1 MQTRHMLRLAAAL
14 VVTGATELLLPA
26 MAHSASAQMS
36 VCVTKFEFA
45 LVSTPS
51 GQRYRAVTTFSGH
64 PTFTFLSFTPGGP
77 VVQGLGQMGFDSFT
91 KRRDFYD
98 TIRAAAQSKVT
109 LTVNYDDTT
118 RVISS
123 IAAQFDQTC

>member
-1 MQTRHMLRLAAAL
+1 LKLAAGLL
-14 VVTGATELLLPA
+14 VVAASGSLLPPV
-26 MAHSASAQMS
+26 AHGAPAQMS

-45 LVSTPS
+45 LVSTSS

-77 VVQGLGQMGFDSFT
+77 VVQGLGQMAFDAFT
-91 KRRDFYD
+91 KWRDFYD

-109 LTVNYDDTT
+109 LVVKYDDTT
-118 RVISS
+118 RSISS
-123 IAAQFDQTC
+123 IAAQFDQPC

>member
-1 MQTRHMLRLAAAL
+1 MQKGHVLRLATVL
-14 VVTGATELLLPA
+14 VVIAARELLVPT
-26 MAHSASAQMS
+26 MAHSAPAQMS

-77 VVQGLGQMGFDSFT
+77 LVQGLGRMGFDSLT
-91 KRRDFYD
+91 KWRDFYD
-98 TIRAAAQSKVT
+98 TIRAAAQSKVK
-109 LTVNYDDTT
+109 LAVNYDDTT
-118 RVISS
+118 RLISS